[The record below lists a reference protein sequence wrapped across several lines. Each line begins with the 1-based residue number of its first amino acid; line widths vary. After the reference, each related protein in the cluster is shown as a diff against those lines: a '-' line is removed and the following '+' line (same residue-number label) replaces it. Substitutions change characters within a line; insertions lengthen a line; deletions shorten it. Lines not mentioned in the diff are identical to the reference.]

1 MSNES
6 QEQIKRYWTEKFEA
20 LSVRE
25 KEFVHRFIEYRH
37 VARDTNKEFEDK
49 LTFGQRVAD
58 RVAAF
63 GSSLTF
69 ILLCADSGQVS

>member
-6 QEQIKRYWTEKFEA
+6 QGQIKRYWTVKFKA
-20 LSVRE
+20 LSVQE
-25 KEFVHRFIEYRH
+25 KEFVHRFMEYRP

-49 LTFGQRVAD
+49 LSFGQRVAD

-63 GSSLTF
+63 GGSWTF